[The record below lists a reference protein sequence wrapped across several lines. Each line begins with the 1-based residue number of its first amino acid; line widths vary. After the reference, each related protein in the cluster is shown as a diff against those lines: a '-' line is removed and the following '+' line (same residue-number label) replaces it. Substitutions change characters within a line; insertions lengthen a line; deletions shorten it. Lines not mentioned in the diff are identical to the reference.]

1 MNGKNF
7 TYDWK
12 REPEILDV
20 TDQLESQ
27 CYLRDQMIAEAAMK
41 VTLRKQDQ
49 ENEALLM
56 QAWKETVGP

>member
-1 MNGKNF
+1 MKPNF

-20 TDQLESQ
+20 VDQLESQ

-41 VTLRKQDQ
+41 VTLRKQDE
-49 ENEALLM
+49 ENLQLLEA
-56 QAWKETVGP
+56 AWKATVGP

>member
-1 MNGKNF
+1 MNGLSF
-7 TYDWK
+7 TYPWAQ
-12 REPEILDV
+12 EPEITEV
-20 TDQLESQ
+20 VKSLESQ